1 MSGDSLFCG
10 SVGRTDFPGGSMS
23 DLIRSLKEKVMV
35 LPASVKVF
43 PGHNDM
49 TTIEQETYY
58 NPYF

>member
-1 MSGDSLFCG
+1 
-10 SVGRTDFPGGSMS
+10 MS